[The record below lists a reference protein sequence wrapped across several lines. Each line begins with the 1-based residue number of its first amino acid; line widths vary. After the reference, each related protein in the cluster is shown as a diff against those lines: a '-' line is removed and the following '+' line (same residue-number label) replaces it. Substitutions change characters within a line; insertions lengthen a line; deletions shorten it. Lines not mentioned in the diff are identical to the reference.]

1 MFKEANKQTSDMAY
15 RTSSLRC
22 LTDLVHF
29 SSYQFK
35 DSVFEDYWTGFVLK
49 YFAADLESIEAREK
63 RHAEML
69 RAKFEEKDESMEQ
82 SKEAAAVKASGED
95 KEMTEEKSEEDKE
108 NEKVNSSLKLIVLE
122 TIGKCFSYSTEI
134 QGCDFNIIIV

>member
-69 RAKFEEKDESMEQ
+69 RAKFEEKDESTEE
-82 SKEAAAVKASGED
+82 SKEAAVVKAAGEGD
-95 KEMTEEKSEEDKE
+95 RETTEEKSEEDKE
-108 NEKVNSSLKLIVLE
+108 NERVNSSLKLIVLE

-134 QGCDFNIIIV
+134 QGCDSI

>member
-49 YFAADLESIEAREK
+49 YFAVDLESIEAREK
-63 RHAEML
+63 RHGEML
-69 RAKFEEKDESMEQ
+69 RAKFEEKDESTEET
-82 SKEAAAVKASGED
+82 KETAVKASGEGD
-95 KEMTEEKSEEDKE
+95 REKTEEKSEEEKE

-134 QGCDFNIIIV
+134 QGCHSI